1 MNRLRLPFPTLLL
14 SLPVFLAPP
23 VWAQTLSPAEQAAA
37 TDSIARLLR
46 TEYVYDTTGIRCAA
60 ELGAARP
67 GFRAPAA
74 AAEFAAAMTLRL
86 RRCAGDE
93 HLEVVAAAPAAPPP
107 PAPAPRA
114 ASPAAEP
121 EWLPPLRARNFD
133 VPEVRRLAGN
143 VGYLELTSFPPPE
156 VAGATVAAAM
166 AVLAHTDA
174 MIVDLRRNSGG
185 TGDMVRFLATWFFDA
200 PTAITATYRRADGR
214 VTEDRTLPYVP
225 GPRRPS
231 VPLYLLTSRGTFS
244 AAEAFA
250 FGLQQLGRATVVGER
265 TRGGANAGRYRTVGY
280 GLRVFIPMAN
290 ARSPATGKS
299 WERVGVA
306 PDLAAPADSAL
317 ERAHAAALRRLAG
330 AAGADS
336 ARARMLRWVLE
347 GVLAGT
353 RLQDAA
359 ACAALAGRY
368 EGARE
373 VRCAGGRLRYARGGQ
388 PERGLIALGGGDYLL
403 EGVDDVRLRFERAGD
418 GTTVLRVLDADGT
431 EVRALRLSAAAQ
443 AGGADRV
450 R

>member
-1 MNRLRLPFPTLLL
+1 MKRRRSPFPALLL
-14 SLPVFLAPP
+14 VFAAVLAPP
-23 VWAQTLSPAEQAAA
+23 ARAQVLSPAEQAAA

-46 TEYVYDTTGIRCAA
+46 TEYVYDTTGMRCAA
-60 ELGAARP
+60 ELRAALP

-74 AAEFAAAMTLRL
+74 AAEYAAAMTRRL
-86 RRCAGDE
+86 RSCAGDE
-93 HLEVVAAAPAAPPP
+93 HLEVVVAAPAPP
-107 PAPAPRA
+107 PAPTPPAGPAP
-114 ASPAAEP
+114 AEP
-121 EWLPPLRARNFD
+121 EWLPALRARNFD
-133 VPEVRRLAGN
+133 VPQARRLAGN

-156 VAGATVAAAM
+156 VAGPTVAAAM
-166 AVLAHTDA
+166 ALLAHTDA

-185 TGDMVRFLATWFFDA
+185 SGDMVRFLATWFFDA
-200 PTAITATYRRADGR
+200 PTAITATWRRADGR

-225 GPRRPS
+225 SPRRAS
-231 VPLYLLTSRGTFS
+231 VPLYVLTSRGTFS

-265 TRGGANAGRYRTVGY
+265 TRGDANAGRYRAVGY

-317 ERAHAAALRRLAG
+317 ERAHAEALRRLAG

-336 ARARMLRWVLE
+336 ARARMLRWVVE

-353 RLQDAA
+353 RYEDAG

-368 EGARE
+368 EGARV
-373 VRCAGGRLRYARGGQ
+373 VRCAGGRLRYSRGGN
-388 PERGLIALGGGDYLL
+388 PERGLVALGGGDYLL
-403 EGVDDVRLRFERAGD
+403 EGTDDVRLRFERAGD
-418 GTTVLRVLDADGT
+418 GTIVLRVLDADGT
-431 EVRALRLSAAAQ
+431 EVRAPSLPAAAQ
-443 AGGADRV
+443 AGGADSR